1 MKLLQTE
8 EISQESLTKPPTT
21 QSMVYQQPQSTTLAG
36 TSMITTATTTKVPNE
51 KTETLEML
59 ASIPVSQTS
68 SQGSSKIYDDFTEVI
83 QHAETSISSGL
94 IDHEESPEVNEEMAE
109 INYELSATPET
120 NYELPELVQ
129 EETPESN
136 QEFPEKSEEFSITEN
151 SFSKTS
157 KDEIL
162 QHDDVSQQQSIQI
175 SSVTKAMDS
184 QKKKEPTVDSVVDEI
199 YGIVKTSTSPF
210 SEESDII
217 DESKSTTGILI
228 EKMETIEDEEEET
241 R

>member
-1 MKLLQTE
+1 
-8 EISQESLTKPPTT
+8 
-21 QSMVYQQPQSTTLAG
+21 MVYQQPQSTTLAG

-51 KTETLEML
+51 KTETPEML

-68 SQGSSKIYDDFTEVI
+68 SQGSSKIYDDFTEVT

-151 SFSKTS
+151 SFSETS

-184 QKKKEPTVDSVVDEI
+184 QKKKEPTVDSIVDEI

-210 SEESDII
+210 SEDII
-217 DESKSTTGILI
+217 DESKSATGILI

>member
-8 EISQESLTKPPTT
+8 EVSQESLTKSPTT

-68 SQGSSKIYDDFTEVI
+68 SRGSSKIYGDLTEVT
-83 QHAETSISSGL
+83 QHAETSILSGL
-94 IDHEESPEVNEEMAE
+94 IDHEELPEVNEEMAE
-109 INYELSATPET
+109 MNYELPATPET
-120 NYELPELVQ
+120 NYELPESVQ
-129 EETPESN
+129 ETQESN
-136 QEFPEKSEEFSITEN
+136 QELPEKSEDFSTTEN
-151 SFSKTS
+151 SFSKTP

-175 SSVTKAMDS
+175 SVTKAMDN
-184 QKKKEPTVDSVVDEI
+184 QKKKEPTVDSIVDEI

-210 SEESDII
+210 REESDII
-217 DESKSTTGILI
+217 DESKNAAEILI

>member
-1 MKLLQTE
+1 MKFQTE
-8 EISQESLTKPPTT
+8 EVSQESLIKSPTT

-68 SQGSSKIYDDFTEVI
+68 SQGSSKIYDDLTEVT
-83 QHAETSISSGL
+83 QHAATSISSGL

-109 INYELSATPET
+109 INYELPATPET
-120 NYELPELVQ
+120 NYELPEPVQ
-129 EETPESN
+129 ETQESN
-136 QEFPEKSEEFSITEN
+136 QEYPEKNEDFSTTEN
-151 SFSKTS
+151 SFSKTP

-162 QHDDVSQQQSIQI
+162 QHGDVSQQQSIQI
-175 SSVTKAMDS
+175 SVTRAMDN
-184 QKKKEPTVDSVVDEI
+184 QRKKEPTVDSIVDEI

-217 DESKSTTGILI
+217 DESTKSAAEILI

>member
-1 MKLLQTE
+1 
-8 EISQESLTKPPTT
+8 
-21 QSMVYQQPQSTTLAG
+21 MVYQQPQSTTLAG
-36 TSMITTATTTKVPNE
+36 ISMITTATTTKVPTE

-59 ASIPVSQTS
+59 ALIPVSQTS
-68 SQGSSKIYDDFTEVI
+68 SQGSSKIYDDLTEVA
-83 QHAETSISSGL
+83 QQAETSTSSL
-94 IDHEESPEVNEEMAE
+94 IDYEESPEVNEEMAE
-109 INYELSATPET
+109 INYEIPATPET

-129 EETPESN
+129 ETQESN

-151 SFSKTS
+151 PSSKTP

-175 SSVTKAMDS
+175 SVTKAMDS

-217 DESKSTTGILI
+217 DESKSATGISI